1 MAIRITQSTMYSS
14 MLSGMQ
20 NTLGS
25 YMESLE
31 QGSSQKKVNRPS
43 DNPASM
49 TRILNTRHTIA
60 LTEQQETNVDT
71 ATGWLSL
78 ADKTLTQVSTT
89 VSSIK
94 ALAEQA
100 ATGTYTS
107 TNREQ
112 ISYEIKQLFEQL
124 VNLSNT
130 RYENNTMFAGHKYS
144 DSAFTS
150 GLNVTTWD
158 NNLAGTSFTVN
169 GSTDH
174 SIALQ
179 FTGGG
184 TVGTDAMTYR
194 WSKDGGS
201 TWQTGTLAADADTLD
216 MDGVSLTIPKGSI
229 ITAAANTDKADAAD
243 GSFLYIRPAAVY
255 QGDDNDVPNRTSVIG
270 GPVNLTADAQGNFT
284 SNVLLRFDNDVDMT
298 QAGQKLSYAYSK
310 DNGSTWTQAEVTTA
324 TPASGS
330 LRLPITDGYVD
341 VTLDTTDPANPTQ
354 ITAGTQVLVHPDR
367 ANLYYTIADDSTVTV
382 NNVGKDVFGGIYTNE
397 NGNTAAALTEDTNL
411 MEIVGDL
418 IAYTENNNQQGC
430 QQCLDKLSSAQN
442 HILTEAARVGGME
455 NRLSQATD
463 ILSFQ
468 KLDQKDRLSYIQD
481 VDLTELLT
489 KLTQQQTAYQTVLQ
503 SSSMIMQMNLTNYL

>member
-158 NNLAGTSFTVN
+158 N
-169 GSTDH
+169 
-174 SIALQ
+174 
-179 FTGGG
+179 
-184 TVGTDAMTYR
+184 
-194 WSKDGGS
+194 
-201 TWQTGTLAADADTLD
+201 
-216 MDGVSLTIPKGSI
+216 
-229 ITAAANTDKADAAD
+229 
-243 GSFLYIRPAAVY
+243 
-255 QGDDNDVPNRTSVIG
+255 
-270 GPVNLTADAQGNFT
+270 
-284 SNVLLRFDNDVDMT
+284 
-298 QAGQKLSYAYSK
+298 
-310 DNGSTWTQAEVTTA
+310 
-324 TPASGS
+324 
-330 LRLPITDGYVD
+330 
-341 VTLDTTDPANPTQ
+341 
-354 ITAGTQVLVHPDR
+354 
-367 ANLYYTIADDSTVTV
+367 
-382 NNVGKDVFGGIYTNE
+382 
-397 NGNTAAALTEDTNL
+397 
-411 MEIVGDL
+411 
-418 IAYTENNNQQGC
+418 
-430 QQCLDKLSSAQN
+430 
-442 HILTEAARVGGME
+442 
-455 NRLSQATD
+455 
-463 ILSFQ
+463 
-468 KLDQKDRLSYIQD
+468 
-481 VDLTELLT
+481 
-489 KLTQQQTAYQTVLQ
+489 
-503 SSSMIMQMNLTNYL
+503 